1 MSGTFYGQ
9 DSCDK
14 ISNQASVNEKWL
26 HRERERERERER
38 GREREREGER
48 GRERE
53 RQRERNKERNTARQR
68 ESLQHSH
75 INITFTRDNII

>member
-1 MSGTFYGQ
+1 MYYIQ
-9 DSCDK
+9 DPVW
-14 ISNQASVNEKWL
+14 NPLGGYPTE
-26 HRERERERERER
+26 
-38 GREREREGER
+38 REREREGER

-53 RQRERNKERNTARQR
+53 REGETAREREREIQQDRER